1 LQAYGGAGSGRMMG
15 GPVMRRLRRGL
26 AVAALVVAM
35 GSLAAGCGH
44 SGAIK
49 NAISSLSPS
58 RRLGAKS
65 LVSTQLTK

>member
-1 LQAYGGAGSGRMMG
+1 
-15 GPVMRRLRRGL
+15 MRRLRRGL